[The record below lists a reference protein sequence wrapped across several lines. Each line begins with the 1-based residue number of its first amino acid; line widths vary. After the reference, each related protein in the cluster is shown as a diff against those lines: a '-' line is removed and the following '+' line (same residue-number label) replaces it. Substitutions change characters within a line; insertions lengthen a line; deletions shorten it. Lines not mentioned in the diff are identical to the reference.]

1 MKRSFSVPYAPP
13 QNAHAERMWGILLRT
28 MRITI
33 AESKISERFWTYA
46 MQNAVRLHNSLPSTK
61 LENNMSP
68 YQAFTGK
75 LPNLGR
81 FRVFGCVAWYYLP
94 EHERSSKIGPRALPA
109 INLGCDPE
117 RNGWLV
123 YIPQLN
129 RISTMCIRLLRR
141 AGSPSTRWRR
151 RRRRGDPR
159 RREAT
164 SRERGRRSLTAPPRR
179 SLWRKENGPSTS
191 IGTRPQE
198 GLPHHRP
205 PLARYEG

>member
-1 MKRSFSVPYAPP
+1 
-13 QNAHAERMWGILLRT
+13 

-61 LENNMSP
+61 LDNNMSP

-75 LPNLGR
+75 LPNLGK

-129 RISTMCIRLLRR
+129 RISTMYH
-141 AGSPSTRWRR
+141 GSHQERKFMSWKDDSVTAPALPS
-151 RRRRGDPR
+151 G
-159 RREAT
+159 
-164 SRERGRRSLTAPPRR
+164 LHHPPRR
-179 SLWRKENGPSTS
+179 VHTEDRDPMSTGAKQGIFPSRNSLVIRASVQGRE
-191 IGTRPQE
+191 
-198 GLPHHRP
+198 
-205 PLARYEG
+205 

>member
-1 MKRSFSVPYAPP
+1 MC
-13 QNAHAERMWGILLRT
+13 
-28 MRITI
+28 
-33 AESKISERFWTYA
+33 
-46 MQNAVRLHNSLPSTK
+46 
-61 LENNMSP
+61 MSP

-129 RISTMCIRLLRR
+129 RISTMYH
-141 AGSPSTRWRR
+141 GSHQERKFMSWKDDSVTAPALPS
-151 RRRRGDPR
+151 G
-159 RREAT
+159 
-164 SRERGRRSLTAPPRR
+164 LHHPPRR
-179 SLWRKENGPSTS
+179 VHTEDRDHEHGGVNQDHGGAEHQEHDDDVSCVPFDMHAVTH
-191 IGTRPQE
+191 GT
-198 GLPHHRP
+198 P
-205 PLARYEG
+205 PRDSPGSVFAAS